1 MTTFGEKFFLP
12 SQMVEDLGLVK
23 VDHYFQADNKNIFYI
38 VYAVQDGDGYYVREV
53 ILHDD

>member
-23 VDHYFQADNKNIFYI
+23 VDHYFQTDNKNIFYI
-38 VYAVQDGDGYYVREV
+38 VYAVQDNDGYYVREV